1 MMDEQALDP
10 MQSRY
15 LSLDVLR
22 GLTVALMIVV
32 NTPGDWGN
40 IYAPLK
46 HSDWHGFTPT
56 DWVFP
61 TFLFV
66 VGNAISFSMKKMGQ
80 MSASQFLPK
89 VFKRTI
95 IIFLIGL
102 FLNGFPFFHYE
113 EDKIVFNNLL
123 DMRLWGVLQRI
134 SVCYCLASL
143 MVFYF
148 KKPTVII
155 SSITI
160 LLGYWA
166 ILYFF
171 GDQPDPYSL
180 KGNAIGKVDLA
191 YLPAKNIYK
200 HYPVPFDP
208 LGLLS
213 TLPAIV
219 NVVVGYFTGLF
230 IQKNGNKLSSVWR
243 LAVAGVAIVFFS
255 MLWDVYFPI
264 NKPLWTSSYVLCSL
278 GYDLIMIAILML
290 FIEILEI
297 KRWTYFFEV
306 FGRNPLFIYVLAW
319 LVVSAMGVVRVE
331 EKSLKEI
338 LYLHGFKDW
347 LSPLNASLAF
357 AVAYMLVMW
366 IIGLFLHRFKI
377 YAKI

>member
-1 MMDEQALDP
+1 MAEQTLNP
-10 MQSRY
+10 MQNRY

-32 NTPGDWGN
+32 NTPGDWSN

-66 VGNAISFSMKKMGQ
+66 VGNALSFSMKKMEQ
-80 MSASQFLPK
+80 MSASKFLPK
-89 VFKRTI
+89 VFKRTA

-102 FLNGFPFFHYE
+102 FLNGFPFFHYQA
-113 EDKIVFNNLL
+113 DQIVFNNIL
-123 DMRLWGVLQRI
+123 DIRLWGVLQRI
-134 SVCYCLASL
+134 AVCYCVASL

-148 KKPTVII
+148 KKSMVII
-155 SSITI
+155 SSLVM
-160 LLGYWA
+160 LLAYWA

-180 KGNAIGKVDLA
+180 QGNVIRKVDLA
-191 YLPAKNIYK
+191 YLPVKNIYK

-219 NVVVGYFTGLF
+219 NVIAGYLTGLF
-230 IQKNGNKLSSVWR
+230 IQKNGNNISSVWK
-243 LAVAGVAIVFFS
+243 LTVAGIVIVLIS
-255 MLWDVYFPI
+255 MAWDLYLPI
-264 NKPLWTSSYVLCSL
+264 NKPLWTSTYVLCSL
-278 GYDLIMIAILML
+278 GYDLIIIALLML
-290 FIEILEI
+290 FIEIWQF
-297 KRWTYFFEV
+297 KRWAYFFEV

-319 LVVSAMGVVRVE
+319 LVISAMGVIRITGIP
-331 EKSLKEI
+331 LKGI
-338 LYLHGFKDW
+338 IYKTCFADW
-347 LSPLNASLAF
+347 LTPINASLWF
-357 AVAYMLVMW
+357 AIVYMLVMW
-366 IIGLFLHRFKI
+366 AIGVVLDKKKI
-377 YAKI
+377 YVKV

>member
-1 MMDEQALDP
+1 MAEQTLNP
-10 MQSRY
+10 MQNRY

-32 NTPGDWGN
+32 NTPGDWSN

-46 HSDWHGFTPT
+46 HSDWHGFTST

-66 VGNAISFSMKKMGQ
+66 VGNALSFSINKMGQ
-80 MSASQFLPK
+80 MSASRFLSK
-89 VFKRTI
+89 VFKRTS

-123 DMRLWGVLQRI
+123 DIRLWGVLQRI
-134 SVCYCLASL
+134 AVCYCLASL
-143 MVFYF
+143 MVYFF
-148 KKPTVII
+148 KKTTVVV
-155 SSITI
+155 SSIAI
-160 LLGYWA
+160 LFGYWA

-180 KGNAIGKVDLA
+180 EGNAIGKVDLA

-200 HYPVPFDP
+200 HYPIPFDP

-219 NVVVGYFTGLF
+219 NVIAGYFTGLF
-230 IQKNGNKLSSVWR
+230 IQKNGNNLSSVWR
-243 LAVAGVAIVFFS
+243 LTIAGVAIVFIS

-278 GYDLIMIAILML
+278 GYDLIIIALLML
-290 FIEILEI
+290 LIEIWQM
-297 KRWTYFFEV
+297 KNWVYFFEV
-306 FGRNPLFIYVLAW
+306 FGKNPLFIYVLAW
-319 LVVSAMGVVRVE
+319 LVISAMAVIRIDG
-331 EKSLKEI
+331 KPLKGI
-338 LYLHGFKDW
+338 VYKAGFADW
-347 LSPLNASLAF
+347 LTPINASLWF
-357 AVAYMLVMW
+357 AVVYMLAMW
-366 IIGLFLHRFKI
+366 VVGIILDKKKV
-377 YAKI
+377 YVKV